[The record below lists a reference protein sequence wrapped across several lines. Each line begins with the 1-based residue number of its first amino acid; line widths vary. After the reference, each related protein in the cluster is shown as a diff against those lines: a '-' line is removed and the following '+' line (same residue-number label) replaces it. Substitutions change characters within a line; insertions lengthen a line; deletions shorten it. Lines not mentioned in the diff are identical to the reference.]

1 MSFFIGQERLIAQI
15 AFALGVGCLLWLA
28 VLQVITIRQRR
39 SYRRLM
45 RGPGGQNL
53 EQVLVGY
60 AKELDQIRQSLIS
73 LKATADDLDRRLRRC
88 IQRVEMVRFNP
99 FQDTV
104 ADQSFAVALLDDGG
118 DGFVLSTLHGRDLTR
133 VYGKPVRGKQ
143 SSYPLSPEEQEAIG
157 KASALQKR
165 GRQPPQSPPPKTEGE

>member
-1 MSFFIGQERLIAQI
+1 MSFFVGQERLIAQI
-15 AFALGVGCLLWLA
+15 ALTLGVACFLWLA
-28 VLQVITIRQRR
+28 ALQVMTIRHRR
-39 SYRRLM
+39 SYRRFM
-45 RGPGGQNL
+45 RGQEGENL

-60 AKELDQIRQSLIS
+60 AKELDEIKRTLIS
-73 LKATADDLDRRLRRC
+73 LRAQSDDLDRRLRRC

-118 DGFVLSTLHGRDLTR
+118 DGLVLSTLHGRDLTR
-133 VYGKPVRGKQ
+133 VYGKPVKGRQ

-157 KASALQKR
+157 KASQKR
-165 GRQPPQSPPPKTEGE
+165 GRQPQPQSPPPETKSE